1 MVCGDICRL
10 LFFVSDSVND
20 IDEIWQQISLGCLV
34 DKLPERL
41 YRTSAFRLRVRRY
54 RIRHSGVE
62 WMHRRQRNVLYSPEF
77 VKLLSN
83 CRQNWCVRCNHRLR
97 YKQDTET
104 VRERVIVLILHEL
117 WRHRLHTF
125 KLCLYTSGL
134 LRDERQSHISC

>member
-62 WMHRRQRNVLYSPEF
+62 
-77 VKLLSN
+77 
-83 CRQNWCVRCNHRLR
+83 
-97 YKQDTET
+97 
-104 VRERVIVLILHEL
+104 
-117 WRHRLHTF
+117 
-125 KLCLYTSGL
+125 
-134 LRDERQSHISC
+134 